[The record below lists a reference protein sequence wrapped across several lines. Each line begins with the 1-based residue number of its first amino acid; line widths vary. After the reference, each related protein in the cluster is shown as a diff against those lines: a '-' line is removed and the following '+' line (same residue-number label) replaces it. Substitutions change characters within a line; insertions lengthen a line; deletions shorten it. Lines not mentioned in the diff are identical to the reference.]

1 MAAIITNKF
10 RINNA
15 NQFYE
20 SFSEASPETY
30 YLFIGRAHAWASDA
44 DVQGNTIAEG
54 TDASPPTP
62 NDGVSSE
69 FYAWDD
75 MLGAKIIASTDVSY
89 CIPRRNWTTGTTYD
103 MYEHNISSSNT
114 ANSGATNLWDST
126 FVVMNSAYAVYKC
139 ISNAVHLAA
148 NNSPIASTVEPTSTS
163 NSIFSTGDG
172 YKWKYMY
179 SLTSAETLNFM
190 STDFIH
196 ASTDSTVTAAAVDGA
211 LDTIL
216 VVAGGSGYSAT
227 SGSVITAVPIR
238 GDGSGGVASVTV
250 GSGAITTASV
260 TTAGTGYTYAYI
272 TSTDIRENSTNAD
285 DSGSGVNL
293 NVIIPPKGGH
303 GKDALKE
310 LGAYYVMIN
319 KSLVGAEGTSDIGVA
334 NDFRRIGLVRN
345 PYNYGTTTVASATTR
360 RQIFAARFTSVSG
373 TFTADEEITQAST
386 GAVGKVIE
394 YDSTNKILY
403 WYQTRFP
410 NVGAHATTG
419 NLVAFSGTNAITG
432 SSSSAV
438 ATPNTTSGTLNGA
451 SFTSGYSTPEL
462 AADSGDILYVEERS
476 PITRASDQTEN
487 IKLII
492 EF

>member
-15 NQFYE
+15 LQFYE
-20 SFSEASPETY
+20 SFSEATATTY

-44 DVQGNTIAEG
+44 DVQGNTITEG

-62 NDGVSSE
+62 NDDISSE
-69 FYAWDD
+69 FYNWDD

-103 MYEHNISSSNT
+103 HYEHNISSSNT
-114 ANSGATNLWDST
+114 ANSGATNLFDST

-139 ISNAVHLAA
+139 IENDSNT
-148 NNSPIASTVEPTSTS
+148 ASTTEPTSTS
-163 NSIFSTGDG
+163 NSIVTTGDG

-196 ASTDSTVTAAAVDGA
+196 VSTDSTVTAAAVDGA
-211 LDTIL
+211 LDTIE
-216 VVAGGSGYSAT
+216 VVAAGSSYSLS
-227 SGSVITAVPIR
+227 SGSTITAIPIR
-238 GDGSGGVASVTV
+238 GDGSSGICSVTIS
-250 GSGAITTASV
+250 SGAIASAAV

-272 TSTDIRENSTNAD
+272 RNAD
-285 DSGSGVNL
+285 IIAGTSAGGAGSGANL
-293 NVIIPPKGGH
+293 NVFIPPKGGH
-303 GKDALKE
+303 GKNAITE
-310 LGAYYVMIN
+310 LGGFYVMIN
-319 KSLVGAEGTSDIGVA
+319 KSLTGAEGTSDIGVA
-334 NDFRRIGLVRN
+334 NDFRRIGLVRD

-360 RQIFAARFTSVSG
+360 RQIHAAVFSSVSG
-373 TFTADEEITQAST
+373 TYTADEEINQAST

-410 NVGAHATTG
+410 DVGTDTNG
-419 NLVAFSGTNAITG
+419 NLTAFSGANAITG
-432 SSSSAV
+432 QSSSAA
-438 ATPNTTSGTLNGA
+438 ATPNTSDSTTTNA
-451 SFTSGYSTPEL
+451 VVFASGYSTPEL
-462 AADSGDILYVEERS
+462 AFDTGDIIYVEERS
-476 PITRASDQTEN
+476 PIARASDQTEN

>member
-15 NQFYE
+15 EQFYE

-30 YLFIGRAHAWASDA
+30 YLFVGRAHAWASDA

-62 NDGVSSE
+62 NDDISSE
-69 FYAWDD
+69 FYNWDD

-103 MYEHNISSSNT
+103 MYEHNVGSSNT
-114 ANSGATNLWDST
+114 ANSGATNLYDST
-126 FVVMNSAYAVYKC
+126 FIVMNSAYAVYKC
-139 ISNAVHLAA
+139 IENDGAT
-148 NNSPIASTVEPTSTS
+148 ASTTEPTSTS
-163 NSIFSTGDG
+163 NSIFSTADG
-172 YKWKYMY
+172 YRWKYIY

-196 ASTDSTVTAAAVDGA
+196 ASTDSTVSAAAVDGA

-216 VVAGGSGYSAT
+216 VVAGGTGYTLST
-227 SGSVITAVPIR
+227 GSTITAIPIR
-238 GDGSGGVASVTV
+238 GDGSGGVCSVTI
-250 GSGAITTASV
+250 SAGAIASATV

-272 TSTDIRENSTNAD
+272 TSADVVAGTNAAGG
-285 DSGSGVNL
+285 GSGCNL

-303 GKDALKE
+303 GYNALKE
-310 LGAYYVMIN
+310 CGAYYVMVN
-319 KSLVGAEGTSDIGVA
+319 KSLTGAEGTSDIGVS
-334 NDFRRIGLVRN
+334 NDFRRIGLVKN
-345 PYNYGTTTVASATTR
+345 PTNYGTSTVASATTR
-360 RQIFAARFTSVSG
+360 RQLHAAVFSSVSG
-373 TFTADEEITQAST
+373 TFTADEEINQATT

-394 YDSTNKILY
+394 YDSTNEILY

-410 NVGAHATTG
+410 DVGTDSDG
-419 NLVAFSGTNAITG
+419 NLTAFSGANAITG
-432 SSSSAV
+432 QSSSAS
-438 ATPNTTSGTLNGA
+438 ATPNTSDSTTTNA
-451 SFTSGYSTPEL
+451 VVFASGYSTPEL
-462 AADSGDILYVEERS
+462 VADSGDILYVENRS

>member
-15 NQFYE
+15 LQFYE
-20 SFSEASPETY
+20 SFSEATATTY

-44 DVQGNTIAEG
+44 DVQGNTITEG

-62 NDGVSSE
+62 NDDISSE
-69 FYAWDD
+69 FYNWDD

-103 MYEHNISSSNT
+103 HYEHNISSSNT
-114 ANSGATNLWDST
+114 ANSGATNLFDST

-139 ISNAVHLAA
+139 IENDSNT
-148 NNSPIASTVEPTSTS
+148 ASTVEPTSTS
-163 NSIFSTGDG
+163 NSIVTTGDG

-196 ASTDSTVTAAAVDGA
+196 VSTDSTVTAAAVDGA
-211 LDTIL
+211 LDTIE
-216 VVAGGSGYSAT
+216 VVAGGSSYSLSAGAT
-227 SGSVITAVPIR
+227 ISAIPIR
-238 GDGSGGVASVTV
+238 GDGSSGICSVTIS
-250 GSGAITTASV
+250 SGAIASAAV

-272 TSTDIRENSTNAD
+272 RNADIIAGTNAGGA
-285 DSGSGVNL
+285 GSGGNL
-293 NVIIPPKGGH
+293 NVFIPPKGGH
-303 GKDALKE
+303 GKNAITE
-310 LGAYYVMIN
+310 LGGFYVMIN
-319 KSLVGAEGTSDIGVA
+319 KSLTGAEGTSDIGVG
-334 NDFRRIGLVRN
+334 NDFRRIGLIRD

-360 RQIFAARFTSVSG
+360 RQIHAAVFSSVSG
-373 TFTADEEITQAST
+373 TFTADEEINQAST

-410 NVGAHATTG
+410 DVGTDSDG
-419 NLVAFSGTNAITG
+419 NLTAFSGANAITG
-432 SSSSAV
+432 QSSSAA
-438 ATPNTTSGTLNGA
+438 ATPNTSDSTTTNA
-451 SFTSGYSTPEL
+451 VVFASGYSTPEL
-462 AADSGDILYVEERS
+462 VADSGDILYVEERS

>member
-15 NQFYE
+15 NQVYE
-20 SFSEASPETY
+20 SFSEASAETY
-30 YLFIGRAHAWASDA
+30 YLFIGRAHAWASDVDA
-44 DVQGNTIAEG
+44 QGNTIAEG

-62 NDGVSSE
+62 NDDISSE
-69 FYAWDD
+69 FHAWDD
-75 MLGAKIIASTDVSY
+75 MLGAKIIASSDVSY

-114 ANSGATNLWDST
+114 SASGAANLWDST
-126 FVVMNSAYAVYKC
+126 FVVMNSSYAVYKC
-139 ISNAVHLAA
+139 IENDGAT
-148 NNSPIASTVEPTSTS
+148 ASTTEPTSTS
-163 NSIFSTGDG
+163 NSIFSTADG
-172 YKWKYMY
+172 YRWKYMY

-196 ASTDSTVTAAAVDGA
+196 ASTDSTVSAAAVDGA

-216 VVAGGSGYSAT
+216 VVAGGT
-227 SGSVITAVPIR
+227 SYTLSTGSTITGIPIR
-238 GDGSGGVASVTV
+238 GDGSSGVCSVTI
-250 GSGAITTASV
+250 SAGAIASATV

-272 TSTDIRENSTNAD
+272 RSADVAAGTNAAGG
-285 DSGSGVNL
+285 GSGCNL
-293 NVIIPPKGGH
+293 NVIIPPKAGH
-303 GKDALKE
+303 GYNALKE
-310 LGAYYVMIN
+310 LGAFYVMIN
-319 KSLVGAEGTSDIGVA
+319 KSLTGAEGTSDIGVN

-360 RQIFAARFTSVSG
+360 RQIFAAVFSSVTG
-373 TFTADEEITQAST
+373 TFTADEEINQAST

-410 NVGAHATTG
+410 DVGTDSDGNAT
-419 NLVAFSGTNAITG
+419 AFSGANAITG
-432 SSSSAV
+432 QSSSAA
-438 ATPNTTSGTLNGA
+438 ATPNTSNSTTTNA
-451 SFTSGYSTPEL
+451 TVFASGYSTPEL
-462 AADSGDILYVEERS
+462 VADSGDILYVEERS

>member
-15 NQFYE
+15 EQFVE
-20 SFSEASPETY
+20 SFSETSAETY

-62 NDGVSSE
+62 NDDVTSE
-69 FYAWDD
+69 FYNWDD
-75 MLGAKIIASTDVSY
+75 MLGAKLISSTDVSRV
-89 CIPRRNWTTGTTYD
+89 IPRRNWTTGTTYD
-103 MYEHNISSSNT
+103 MYEHNISSSNA

-126 FVVMNSAYAVYKC
+126 FVVMNSAYAVYKV
-139 ISNAVHLAA
+139 IE
-148 NNSPIASTVEPTSTS
+148 NNGNTASTVEPTSTS
-163 NSIFSTGDG
+163 NSIFSTSDG
-172 YKWKYMY
+172 YRWKYMY

-196 ASTDSTVTAAAVDGA
+196 CSTDSTVSAAAVDGA
-211 LDTIL
+211 LDTALI
-216 VVAGGSGYSAT
+216 VAGGSGYNTS
-227 SGSVITAVPIR
+227 SGSTISAIPIR
-238 GDGSGGVASVTV
+238 GDGSSGVASVTIS
-250 GSGAITTASV
+250 SGAIASV
-260 TTAGTGYTYAYI
+260 SITTAGTGYTYAYI
-272 TSTDIRENSTNAD
+272 TNADIIAATNAGG
-285 DSGSGVNL
+285 SGSGANI

-303 GKDALKE
+303 GSDALKE
-310 LGAYYVMIN
+310 LGAFYVMLN

-345 PYNYGTTTVASATTR
+345 PTNFGTSTVASADTR
-360 RQIFAARFTSVSG
+360 RQIYAAIFSSVSG
-373 TFTADEEITQAST
+373 TFTADEEINQAST

-410 NVGAHATTG
+410 DVGTDSNG
-419 NLVAFSGTNAITG
+419 NLTAFSGANAITG
-432 SSSSAV
+432 QSSSAS
-438 ATPNTTSGTLNGA
+438 ATPNTSNSTTTNA
-451 SFTSGYSTPEL
+451 VSFSSGYSNPEL
-462 AADSGDILYVEERS
+462 AFDSGDIIYVEERS

>member
-15 NQFYE
+15 LQFYE
-20 SFSEASPETY
+20 SFSEATATTY

-44 DVQGNTIAEG
+44 DVQGNTITEG

-62 NDGVSSE
+62 NDDISSE
-69 FYAWDD
+69 FYNWDD

-103 MYEHNISSSNT
+103 HYEHDISSSNT
-114 ANSGATNLWDST
+114 ANSGATNLFDST

-139 ISNAVHLAA
+139 IENDSNT
-148 NNSPIASTVEPTSTS
+148 ASTVEPTSTS
-163 NSIFSTGDG
+163 NSIVTTGDG

-196 ASTDSTVTAAAVDGA
+196 VSTDSTVTAAAVDGA
-211 LDTIL
+211 LDTIE
-216 VVAGGSGYSAT
+216 VVAGGSSYSLST
-227 SGSVITAVPIR
+227 GSTITAIPIR
-238 GDGSGGVASVTV
+238 GDGSSGVCSVTI
-250 GSGAITTASV
+250 SAGAIASAAV

-272 TSTDIRENSTNAD
+272 TNADIIAGTNAGGA
-285 DSGSGVNL
+285 GSGANL
-293 NVIIPPKGGH
+293 NVFIPPKGGH
-303 GKDALKE
+303 GKNAITE
-310 LGAYYVMIN
+310 LGGFYVMIN
-319 KSLVGAEGTSDIGVA
+319 KSLTGAEGTSDIGVG
-334 NDFRRIGLVRN
+334 NDFRRIGLIRD

-360 RQIFAARFTSVSG
+360 RQIHAAVFSSVSG
-373 TFTADEEITQAST
+373 TFTADEEINQAST

-410 NVGAHATTG
+410 DVGTDSNG
-419 NLVAFSGTNAITG
+419 NLTAFSGANAITG
-432 SSSSAV
+432 QSSSAA
-438 ATPNTTSGTLNGA
+438 ATPNTSDSTTTNA
-451 SFTSGYSTPEL
+451 VVFASGYSTPEL
-462 AADSGDILYVEERS
+462 AFDSGDIIYVEERS